1 MKNQLKTFVVRTMPI
16 PLEGAKGLI
25 TDFIRDNRNVTEYA
39 HLFENE
45 NKINQKVTEFLK
57 DEGKIV
63 RPCSFYVYSDGI
75 RNSSLFVADE
85 KGTCRLVGDTKN
97 ILPQNVE
104 MVTAL
109 AVSKSVLRIE
119 NPPRHLG
126 EVTDFSIKG
135 YIDENQSIV
144 KKNILISGFW
154 EYNKQTNEIMFPEN
168 QYIES
173 GKIYNILITYERDE
187 FPQEFLWLR
196 KFSLGI

>member
-1 MKNQLKTFVVRTMPI
+1 MEKLLKTFIVRTMPI
-16 PLEGAKGLI
+16 PLDEANELI
-25 TDFIRDNRNVTEYA
+25 TDFIRDNRNVEEYA
-39 HLFENE
+39 HLFEDEHNI
-45 NKINQKVTEFLK
+45 NKNVTEFLK

-63 RPCSFYVYSDGI
+63 RPCSFYIYSDGI

-85 KGTCRLVGDTKN
+85 KGMCLLVGDTKN

-109 AVSKSVLRIE
+109 AVSNSVLRIE
-119 NPPRHLG
+119 NPPHHLG

-135 YIDENQSIV
+135 YVEENQGLI

-173 GKIYNILITYERDE
+173 GKIYNLLITYERDE